1 MLKKIFT
8 VGSRYR
14 GEILFMAANYTT
26 PLVAFYASS
35 IAAFF
40 ITPEEMGSV
49 QAALLIIPYFSM
61 LHLGVFHGL
70 NRNLAF
76 YFGQG
81 DREKGLMMVN
91 ASAFI
96 ARTTARVG
104 VLAGLGLVA
113 AALLKKN
120 PNMITVAAGGAAALA
135 LYCTPYITH
144 ITTTNRSG
152 QHFHTYG
159 KIVFVSNILRLI
171 YSSLP
176 VIAGWMGYVA
186 ALALQPLISM
196 GLLKAKEP
204 YPAEKQFRWDDIGE
218 LLKVGFPIM
227 VVGYFTNLLMVA
239 DQTFIAIYMPKE
251 KLGHY
256 VLAKLIMQAMIIIP
270 ATLSILISP
279 KVARCYGATGS
290 ARSLR
295 KYYWAFLWLHIVF
308 IVPVC
313 AGAYVFIGPLVHR
326 LLPRYIPGIAA
337 AKITILTCLTFVA
350 KGAFVITATMRKNT
364 AMIIL
369 HGAGLAAMWLI
380 GLVMFELGNPTL
392 EHVAWLRFWMS
403 LVVSAGLLGY
413 GLYMTREGAAC

>member
-1 MLKKIFT
+1 MLKKISIA
-8 VGSRYR
+8 GSRYR
-14 GEILFMAANYTT
+14 GELLFMAANYTT

-81 DREKGLMMVN
+81 NREKGLMMVN

-96 ARTTARVG
+96 ARTTAWIG
-104 VLAGLGLVA
+104 ALAGLGLVA
-113 AALLKKN
+113 CALLKQN
-120 PNMITVAAGGAAALA
+120 SNMITVAAGVAAALA

-144 ITTTNRSG
+144 ISTTNRSG
-152 QHFHTYG
+152 QHFHAYG
-159 KIVFVSNILRLI
+159 KIVFISNILRLV

-176 VIAGWMGYVA
+176 VIAGWIGYVA
-186 ALALQPLISM
+186 ALALQPLITV

-204 YPAEKQFRWDDIGE
+204 YPAEKRFQWADLGE
-218 LLKVGFPIM
+218 LIKVGFPIM

-239 DQTFIAIYMPKE
+239 DQTFIALYMPKE
-251 KLGHY
+251 RLGHY

-279 KVARCYGATGS
+279 KVASCYGETGS

-295 KYYWAFLWLHIVF
+295 KYFWAFFWLHVAF

-313 AGAYVFIGPLVHR
+313 ALAYVAVGPLVHW

-380 GLVMFELGNPTL
+380 GILMFEFGQPSL

-403 LVVSAGLLGY
+403 AVVSAGLLGY
-413 GLYMTREGAAC
+413 GLYMTREGAVC